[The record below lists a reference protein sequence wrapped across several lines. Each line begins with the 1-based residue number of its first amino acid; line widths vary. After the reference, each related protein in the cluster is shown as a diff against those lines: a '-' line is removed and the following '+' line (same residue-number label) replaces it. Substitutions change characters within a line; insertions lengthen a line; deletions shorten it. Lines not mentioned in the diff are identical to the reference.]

1 MLKALDYCRKF
12 IYTVLLL
19 LFVALIFDEFKDIRH
34 ATQTLLYKA
43 DQLTSLEMPG
53 AKIVF
58 TSERVDAGFSALN
71 MDSVPAEQRSHAQ
84 DFINQLNQAEF
95 MRLMYVGQLT
105 DLCEYEKPVDL
116 QTRYDVANDYNL
128 VEMKLAKMT
137 DNLALLGDKQRE
149 YAAGH
154 YENGK
159 PFHCYHMEL
168 TGAGWDV
175 KTALVGGFGEMFK
188 GADKTIPFGQ
198 HIALN

>member
-1 MLKALDYCRKF
+1 MLKALDNLRRG
-12 IYTVLLL
+12 IYTLLLL
-19 LFVALIFDEFKDIRH
+19 LFVALIFEEFKDIRH

-71 MDSVPAEQRSHAQ
+71 WGGVSAEKRSLALE
-84 DFINQLNQAEF
+84 FIHKLDQAEF
-95 MRLMYVGQLT
+95 VRLMYVGQL
-105 DLCEYEKPVDL
+105 DDPCEYEKPDL
-116 QTRYDVANDYNL
+116 RTRYEVAADYNL
-128 VEMKLAKMT
+128 VEMKLATMT
-137 DNLALLGDKQRE
+137 DNLALLGDEQRE

-154 YENGK
+154 SENGK

-188 GADKTIPFGQ
+188 GSDKAIPYGQ

>member
-1 MLKALDYCRKF
+1 MLKALDNFRKV
-12 IYTVLLL
+12 IYILLLL
-19 LFVALIFDEFKDIRH
+19 LFVALIFEEFKDIRH

-43 DQLTSLEMPG
+43 DQVTTLEMPG

-58 TSERVDAGFSALN
+58 TSERLDVGFIALKN
-71 MDSVPAEQRSHAQ
+71 DDVPAEKRSLALEFLHKL
-84 DFINQLNQAEF
+84 DQAEF
-95 MRLMYVGQLT
+95 VRLMYFGQYG
-105 DLCEYEKPVDL
+105 DPCEYEKPDL
-116 QTRYDVANDYNL
+116 RRRYDVATDYNL
-128 VEMKLAKMT
+128 VEMNLVKMT
-137 DNLALLGDKQRE
+137 DNLAMLEDEQRK

-154 YENGK
+154 SENGK

-188 GADKTIPFGQ
+188 GSDTTIPSGQ

>member
-1 MLKALDYCRKF
+1 MLKALDNFRKV
-12 IYTVLLL
+12 IYILLLL
-19 LFVALIFDEFKDIRH
+19 LFVALIFEEFKDIRH

-43 DQLTSLEMPG
+43 DQVTTLEMPG

-58 TSERVDAGFSALN
+58 TSERLDVGFIALKN
-71 MDSVPAEQRSHAQ
+71 DDVPAEKRSLALEFLHKL
-84 DFINQLNQAEF
+84 DQAEF
-95 MRLMYVGQLT
+95 VRLMYFGQYG
-105 DLCEYEKPVDL
+105 DRCEYEKPDL
-116 QTRYDVANDYNL
+116 RRRYDVATDYNL
-128 VEMKLAKMT
+128 VEMNLVKMT
-137 DNLALLGDKQRE
+137 DNLAMLEDEQRK

-154 YENGK
+154 SENGK

-188 GADKTIPFGQ
+188 GSDTTIPSGQ